1 MDFNQN
7 NIQFQKLLDFF
18 YNDFLNFEKNNKC
31 NVYEIDNNI
40 SCYKIIDDI
49 CEKKKD
55 LNVYILEKK
64 KFRNKKRKKNKY

>member
-40 SCYKIIDDI
+40 SCYKVIDDI

-55 LNVYILEKK
+55 LNVYILEI
-64 KFRNKKRKKNKY
+64 KKNLEIKKGKK